1 MSWRRLGFWSGKIEV
16 KEDTSQTVTR
26 ALDFRCPFWY
36 DMINQEK
43 QMSNYRLDPETKPFS
58 YTRENLFE
66 CITKIVA
73 HPHKNLTSHDE
84 ARALAIFTVF
94 DDYLTNYTES
104 DNNGGYYVAECT
116 ATDFTDFVR
125 FKLGI
130 DDYDAVDVDD
140 VLK

>member
-1 MSWRRLGFWSGKIEV
+1 MTYKL
-16 KEDTSQTVTR
+16 
-26 ALDFRCPFWY
+26 
-36 DMINQEK
+36 N
-43 QMSNYRLDPETKPFS
+43 PEAKAFS

-73 HPHKNLTSHDE
+73 HSSSAE

-104 DNNGGYYVAECT
+104 DNNGGYYVAECD
-116 ATDFTDFVR
+116 ATDLTDFVK

-130 DDYDAVDVDD
+130 SDYDAVDIDE

>member
-1 MSWRRLGFWSGKIEV
+1 
-16 KEDTSQTVTR
+16 
-26 ALDFRCPFWY
+26 
-36 DMINQEK
+36 
-43 QMSNYRLDPETKPFS
+43 MSNYNLNPEAKSFS

-66 CITKIVA
+66 CICRIIA
-73 HPHKNLTSHDE
+73 HPHSVVTSHDE

-104 DNNGGYYVAECT
+104 DNNGGYYVAERD
-116 ATDFTDFVR
+116 ATDFIDFVR

-130 DDYDAVDVDD
+130 DDYDAVDVDE